1 MTDGPVGGVG
11 RGGGLGEGRALPFA
25 RVNRQGGVPGPVPD
39 PVPRSSSPSQPH
51 TNLTHS
57 WVPLLQVVLAE
68 KQQCP
73 FTNQPLQFEQ
83 LKLLTKTN
91 IHLHRDKIVNGT
103 PATLAS

>member
-1 MTDGPVGGVG
+1 M
-11 RGGGLGEGRALPFA
+11 
-25 RVNRQGGVPGPVPD
+25 
-39 PVPRSSSPSQPH
+39 
-51 TNLTHS
+51 
-57 WVPLLQVVLAE
+57 VLAE

-91 IHLHRDKIVNGT
+91 IHLHRHKIVNGT